1 MARAQY
7 TAALKTRDGIRA
19 LWKLV
24 LLGGVI
30 FSFHSA
36 WEAGNLSLCLGLAH
50 RVHSLDD
57 TCDKIAQS
65 LPKAIRIF
73 NAMQKNGGLLSNLS
87 AACAG
92 VGKIAPLPLREIWG
106 SGSKGLYSATYGLR
120 RQRMKSGD
128 EEVGSVICEV

>member
-36 WEAGNLSLCLGLAH
+36 WEAGDLSLCLGLAH

-73 NAMQKNGGLLSNLS
+73 NAMQKNGGLLTNLS

-106 SGSKGLYSATYGLR
+106 SGSEGPHSALHGLR
-120 RQRMKSGD
+120 RRRMKVVDGAVRSD
-128 EEVGSVICEV
+128 FCAV